1 MATTGSTGGRGLRA
15 GFAHLRAEYGRWWRT
30 EDQSDNH
37 IAHRV
42 LNDQFRTWQRFQQRH
57 KGEVQQNIGLLQQQ
71 QKFQRQAQL
80 MQMNAQRQRHR
91 RGGAGGYGGY
101 GGGMGASPMIAY
113 RMMQWAGM
121 RMRISQQ
128 EFRHLE
134 VTPQMLADA
143 RGRLRSRRHTT
154 AFLTIT
160 TLLALWIGLWAL
172 SALGALV
179 VTVGAALVLTLMA
192 WSAGRR
198 PTRRRPP
205 VPRLLF
211 VPPQPPAHTEMA
223 EPVAQ
228 PFPIREAGRDPRRAR
243 ESLAQAF
250 LAEKAKISTIDIP
263 QETNWGWTVPLV
275 LSGGTLGDLIRVLP
289 KLSTHLRVGDNRIL
303 ASRTSAE
310 DSAAITLRILTSD
323 PFANPRPYPVRPP
336 KSVSIADPF
345 SIGLSIDGEDTP
357 IVLAGQHVL
366 IVADSG
372 GGKSAM
378 VRALAEYVTACTDA
392 VAVDIDPT
400 GRGLGP
406 LQSCAART
414 ARTPLEAEAELAYL
428 HTLAQARIAALGPL
442 EDNWTVTPT
451 APAVIA
457 FLDEFPQL
465 TKRGKELALAI
476 LRIGRK
482 ARVTLVVC
490 SQDATADVMGDA
502 IADAF
507 GVRILMPCRQAD
519 VPLVVGQ
526 ADAVSKGWLPHLL
539 VPSPGEWEIADA
551 GRYYCIT
558 PRHREPILR
567 YVSWL
572 DPAAAHARAKEREAA
587 GLPALALPAPPAVVP
602 VVAGAAPAKAVPP
615 IAGLLIAAFA
625 TQSNPE
631 SMTIAQLAEY
641 LEAADPAV
649 WGQWSNRTDRDR
661 LAQVSRKIK
670 SELKASG
677 LTIASGR
684 LDGVPNRPSGY
695 KLADIRG
702 ALS

>member
-1 MATTGSTGGRGLRA
+1 MARVDGTGGGLRA

-30 EDQSDNH
+30 EDQTDTH

-42 LNDQFRTWQRFQQRH
+42 LNDQFRLWRQFQQRN
-57 KGEVQQNIGLLQQQ
+57 KGEVQQNIGLLKQQ
-71 QKFQRQAQL
+71 QKYQRQSQL

-91 RGGAGGYGGY
+91 RGGGGYYG
-101 GGGMGASPMIAY
+101 GGGMGASPMVAY
-113 RMMQWAGM
+113 RMMQWASLQM
-121 RMRISQQ
+121 RMSQQ

-134 VTPQMLADA
+134 VTPAMLAIG
-143 RGRLRSRRHTT
+143 RGQLRSRRHRN

-160 TLLALWIGLWAL
+160 PLLALWASLWWL
-172 SALGALV
+172 SPLGGFV
-179 VTVGAALVLTLMA
+179 VTVLVALVLTAMA
-192 WSAGRR
+192 FSAGRN
-198 PTRRRPP
+198 PTRRRPA

-211 VPPQPPAHTEMA
+211 VPPNVPAGTELA
-223 EPVAQ
+223 EPAPQ

-243 ESLAQAF
+243 ESLAQAL

-263 QETNWGWTVPLV
+263 QETTWGWTVPLI

-303 ASRTSAE
+303 ASRASTE
-310 DSAAITLRILTSD
+310 DSAAVTLRILTSD

-336 KSVSIADPF
+336 KSALISNPF
-345 SIGLSIDGEDTP
+345 SIGMSIDGEDTP

-392 VAVDIDPT
+392 VAIDIDPT

-482 ARVTLVVC
+482 ARVTLAVC

-572 DPAAAHARAKEREAA
+572 DPATAHARAKERFDA
-587 GLPALALPAPPAVVP
+587 GLPALTLPSAPAVVP
-602 VVAGAAPAKAVPP
+602 ASPGAAPTKTVPP
-615 IAGLLIAAFA
+615 IAGLLLAAFA

-631 SMTIAQLAEY
+631 SMTIAQLAAY
-641 LEAADPAV
+641 FEAADPTV
-649 WGQWSNRTDRDR
+649 WGQWNDRTDRDR

-695 KLADIRG
+695 LLADIRG